1 MLCWSVV
8 ENKRSLGLIH
18 NFIRALIW
26 SNVLIR
32 ILIWSFNDFYFFYG
46 KKKKVSRQTFSTGE
60 SKISLHLDD
69 QK

>member
-18 NFIRALIW
+18 KFIRALIW
-26 SNVLIR
+26 SNILIR

-46 KKKKVSRQTFSTGE
+46 KK
-60 SKISLHLDD
+60 SKSSNV
-69 QK
+69 

>member
-46 KKKKVSRQTFSTGE
+46 KKKVSRQTFSTGE